1 MMQKSFIAKMC
12 MLLVLGHTQTYTHH
26 IIRAVDKDLA
36 EAKIDLF
43 WSSRVIDYV
52 SVEWYFKM
60 LCDDISLCITFFVFS
75 TVAYLISDALFFVVA
90 ILFFI
95 HFIDVFLFMYN
106 YKTSV
111 SVYWIL
117 IIAFILSCL
126 AVFVKTKVYK
136 YRSMI

>member
-1 MMQKSFIAKMC
+1 MKGISFIAKMC
-12 MLLVLGHTQTYTHH
+12 MLLVFGHAQTYTHH
-26 IIRAVDKDLA
+26 IIRAIDKDLA
-36 EAKIDLF
+36 ETKIDLF

-60 LCDDISLCITFFVFS
+60 LCDDISLCITFLVFS
-75 TVAYLISDALFFVVA
+75 MVTYLVSDALFFVVS

-106 YKTSV
+106 YKTTA

-117 IIAFILSCL
+117 IVALILSSI

-136 YRSMI
+136 YKSMI